1 MNDADL
7 GDDPRFGL
15 EYAIAAYAVFI
26 VAFFAYAA
34 WIHLRCA
41 RLQAR
46 LDELQRRL
54 NAAPP
59 PASRP

>member
-1 MNDADL
+1 MNDAYL

-15 EYAIAAYAVFI
+15 EYAIAAYVVLI
-26 VAFFAYAA
+26 VAFFGYAA

-54 NAAPP
+54 SAVSG